1 MARSTRAATSS
12 AARQLAEVPAAVPRL
27 HRQAL
32 HDAVCVVALQ
42 ARLHER
48 QQQPLAEVEAVA
60 RIEVLAHAFPV
71 DDEAVDE
78 PREAVE
84 HVVEGEERIGDD
96 DALGG
101 RVRDVALVPE
111 SDVLQADLRRA
122 AHDAREA
129 ADPLGGDR
137 IALVRHRRGA
147 LLAGGERLLD
157 LADLGA
163 REVADLEAEGV
174 ERRGDDGEHR
184 EELRVPVAL
193 DDLRG
198 VGCGLEAQTL
208 AREPLELR
216 AGGRVRA
223 DGAGELADPHP
234 LERTIEARTPA
245 IELERP
251 AGELQPER
259 RRLGMDAVR
268 AAHDQRPA
276 VLLGPGDDGFEGA
289 VEALDEERSGLAHLK
304 RERGVEHVRGG
315 EAVVEPAPSLR
326 VEPFADR
333 IDEGGEVVARPS
345 PRARERVRASAPL
358 PALCADRATCSGTT
372 PSSAQASSAASS
384 TSSQRSSLCSSD
396 QTLAMAGRE

>member
-1 MARSTRAATSS
+1 MPRVRLEVEDGCEVDTRGDFV
-12 AARQLAEVPAAVPRL
+12 RRGQLSEILAAVPRL
-27 HRQAL
+27 HRQPL
-32 HDAVCVVALQ
+32 YDAVSLFPPE

-60 RIEVLAHAFPV
+60 CVEVLAHSLRM
-71 DDEAVDE
+71 DDEAFDE

-84 HVVEGEERIGDD
+84 HVVDGEERVGDD

-111 SDVLQADLRRA
+111 CDVLQADLRRA
-122 AHDAREA
+122 ANDAREA

-147 LLAGGERLLD
+147 LLTGGERLLD
-157 LADLGA
+157 LAHFRAG
-163 REVADLEAEGV
+163 EVSDLEAEGV
-174 ERRGDDGEHR
+174 ERRGDDGEHG

-198 VGCGLEAQTL
+198 VGRGLEAQTL

-216 AGGRVRA
+216 ARGGVRA
-223 DGAGELADPHP
+223 DGAGELADPHA
-234 LERTIEARTPA
+234 LERAIEPRTPA

-268 AAHDQRPA
+268 ATHDQRPA
-276 VLLGPGDDGFEGA
+276 VLLGPGDDGFEGT
-289 VEALDEERSGLAHLK
+289 VEALREQRSGLSA
-304 RERGVEHVRGG
+304 
-315 EAVVEPAPSLR
+315 PAAR
-326 VEPFADR
+326 AR
-333 IDEGGEVVARPS
+333 CRARP
-345 PRARERVRASAPL
+345 RR
-358 PALCADRATCSGTT
+358 
-372 PSSAQASSAASS
+372 
-384 TSSQRSSLCSSD
+384 
-396 QTLAMAGRE
+396 